1 MARACHTEWSMGR
14 LFPLAMSAAACL
26 ALIGCSSSDDR
37 KKAERPAALPANEP
51 VPDVFHVKLDTS
63 KGLIDIEVHRD
74 WAPAGAAHFFQLA
87 KSGFYDGARF
97 FRVVRGFVVQ
107 FGINGDP
114 QTNAMWANA
123 SLPDDPVKQHNV
135 TGTVTYAMRGPTT
148 RNTQLFINLAD
159 NRKSLDS
166 QGFAPIGKVV
176 DGMPVVLDLYGF
188 YGDMPPRGQGPDP
201 NRIQQQGND
210 YLDTHFPRLDF
221 IKKATV
227 Q

>member
-1 MARACHTEWSMGR
+1 M
-14 LFPLAMSAAACL
+14 
-26 ALIGCSSSDDR
+26 GCSSPDES
-37 KKAERPAALPANEP
+37 KKKEAAPAPIREV

-63 KGLIDIEVHRD
+63 KGTIDIEVHRD
-74 WAPAGAAHFFQLA
+74 WAPAGATHLFQLV

-123 SLPDDPVKQHNV
+123 TLPDDPVKQHNV
-135 TGTVTYAMRGPTT
+135 TGTVTYAMRGPNT
-148 RNTQLFINLAD
+148 RSTQLFINLAD
-159 NRKSLDS
+159 NRGSLDR

-176 DGMPVVLDLYGF
+176 EGMPVVLELHSA
-188 YGDMPPRGQGPDP
+188 YGDMPPMGQGPDP
-201 NRIQQQGND
+201 ARLQQQGND
-210 YLDTHFPRLDF
+210 YLDSHFPRLDF

>member
-1 MARACHTEWSMGR
+1 MSRIAT
-14 LFPLAMSAAACL
+14 LALTAAAWL
-26 ALIGCSSSDDR
+26 ALTGCSSSDDN
-37 KKAERPAALPANEP
+37 KKAAAVSPLKEV
-51 VPDVFHVKLDTS
+51 VPDLFHVKLDTS
-63 KGLIDIEVHRD
+63 KGMIDIEVHRD
-74 WAPAGAAHFFQLA
+74 WAPAGATHFFQLV

-114 QTNAMWANA
+114 QTNAMWANGM
-123 SLPDDPVKQHNV
+123 LPDDPVKQHNV
-135 TGTVTYAMRGPTT
+135 TGTVTYAMRGPNT

-159 NRKSLDS
+159 NRKSLDG

-176 DGMPVVLDLYGF
+176 DGMPVVLELYSS
-188 YGDMPPRGQGPDP
+188 YGDMPPMGNGPDA
-201 NRIQQQGND
+201 NRLQQQGND

>member
-1 MARACHTEWSMGR
+1 MRR
-14 LFPLAMSAAACL
+14 LLTLALSAAACL
-26 ALIGCSSSDDR
+26 ALAGCSSSDDR
-37 KKAERPAALPANEP
+37 KKAEVVAPAKDV

-63 KGLIDIEVHRD
+63 KGMVDIEVHRE
-74 WAPAGAAHFFQLA
+74 WAPAGVAHFHQMV
-87 KSGFYDGARF
+87 KSGFYDGVRF
-97 FRVVRGFVVQ
+97 FRVRRGFVVQ

-123 SLPDDPVKQHNV
+123 MFPDDPVKEHNV
-135 TGTVTYAMRGPTT
+135 TGTVSYAMRGPNT

-159 NRKSLDS
+159 NRKELDK

-176 DGMPVVLDLYGF
+176 DGMPVVLDLYSG
-188 YGDMPPRGQGPDP
+188 YGEMAPMGQGPDP
-201 NRIQQQGND
+201 TRIQQQGND
-210 YLDTHFPRLDF
+210 YLDSHFPRLDY

>member
-1 MARACHTEWSMGR
+1 
-14 LFPLAMSAAACL
+14 MSRITTLVPTFAACL
-26 ALIGCSSSDDR
+26 ALLGCSSSDEN
-37 KKAERPAALPANEP
+37 KKAAPAVSSLKEP
-51 VPDVFHVKLDTS
+51 VPGIFHVKLETS
-63 KGLIDIEVHRD
+63 KGMVDIEVHRD
-74 WAPAGAAHFFQLA
+74 WAPAGADHFFQLV

-123 SLPDDPVKQHNV
+123 TLPDDPVKQHNV
-135 TGTVTYAMRGPTT
+135 TGMVTYAKSGPGT

-188 YGDMPPRGQGPDP
+188 YGDMPPMGQGPDP
-201 NRIQQQGND
+201 ARIQQQGND
-210 YLDTHFPRLDF
+210 YLDSHFPRLDF
-221 IKKATV
+221 IKKAAV

>member
-1 MARACHTEWSMGR
+1 MSRIAT
-14 LFPLAMSAAACL
+14 LAISAAACL
-26 ALIGCSSSDDR
+26 ALAACSPSGDN
-37 KKAERPAALPANEP
+37 KKAEPAVKPFRETI
-51 VPDVFHVKLDTS
+51 PDLFHVKLDTS
-63 KGLIDIEVHRD
+63 KGMVDIEVHRD
-74 WAPAGAAHFFQLA
+74 WAPAGAARFYQLV
-87 KSGFYDGARF
+87 KTGFYDGARF

-114 QTNAMWANA
+114 QTNALWASS

-135 TGTVTYAMRGPTT
+135 TGTVTYAMRGRNT
-148 RNTQLFINLAD
+148 RSTQLFINLAD
-159 NRKSLDS
+159 NRSSLDGK
-166 QGFAPIGKVV
+166 GFAPIGKVV

-188 YGDMPPRGQGPDP
+188 YGDMPPMGQGPDP

-210 YLDTHFPRLDF
+210 YLESHFPRLDF

>member
-1 MARACHTEWSMGR
+1 MRRIAYT
-14 LFPLAMSAAACL
+14 LSAAGCL
-26 ALIGCSSSDDR
+26 ALMGCSSPDDT
-37 KKAERPAALPANEP
+37 KKKEAAPAPGKEV

-63 KGLIDIEVHRD
+63 KGTIDIEVHRD
-74 WAPAGAAHFFQLA
+74 WAPAGATHFFQLV
-87 KSGFYDGARF
+87 KSGFYGGARF

-123 SLPDDPVKQHNV
+123 TLPDDPVKQHNV
-135 TGTVTYAMRGPTT
+135 TGTVTYAMRGPNT

-159 NRKSLDS
+159 NRSLDS
-166 QGFAPIGKVV
+166 RGFAPIGKVV
-176 DGMPVVLDLYGF
+176 DGMPAVLELYSS
-188 YGDMPPRGQGPDP
+188 YGDMPPMGQGPDP
-201 NRIQQQGND
+201 GRLQQQGND
-210 YLDTHFPRLDF
+210 YLDSHFPRLDF

>member
-1 MARACHTEWSMGR
+1 MRRIAFT
-14 LFPLAMSAAACL
+14 LSAAGCL
-26 ALIGCSSSDDR
+26 ALMGCSSPDDT
-37 KKAERPAALPANEP
+37 KKKEAAPAPVKEV

-63 KGLIDIEVHRD
+63 KGTIDIEVHRD
-74 WAPAGAAHFFQLA
+74 WAPAGATHFFQLV
-87 KSGFYDGARF
+87 KSGFYGGARF

-123 SLPDDPVKQHNV
+123 TLPDDPVKQHNV
-135 TGTVTYAMRGPTT
+135 TGTVTYAMRGPNT

-159 NRKSLDS
+159 NRSLDS
-166 QGFAPIGKVV
+166 RGFAPIGKVV
-176 DGMPVVLDLYGF
+176 DGMPVVLALYSS
-188 YGDMPPRGQGPDP
+188 YGDMPPMGQGPDP
-201 NRIQQQGND
+201 ARLQQQGND
-210 YLDTHFPRLDF
+210 YLDSHFPRLDF

>member
-1 MARACHTEWSMGR
+1 MDRFEA
-14 LFPLAMSAAACL
+14 LALSAAVCL
-26 ALIGCSSSDDR
+26 ALAGCSSSDDR
-37 KKAERPAALPANEP
+37 KKAETTAASAAKEP

-63 KGLIDIEVHRD
+63 KGMVDIEVHRD
-74 WAPAGAAHFFQLA
+74 WAPAGAAHFHQLV

-123 SLPDDPVKQHNV
+123 MFPDDPVKEHNV
-135 TGTVTYAMRGPTT
+135 TGTVSYAMRGPNT

-176 DGMPVVLDLYGF
+176 DGMPVVLDLYSS
-188 YGDMPPRGQGPDP
+188 YGEMAPRGQGPDP
-201 NRIQQQGND
+201 IRIQQQGND
-210 YLDTHFPRLDF
+210 YLDTHFPRLDY

>member
-1 MARACHTEWSMGR
+1 MGR
-14 LFPLAMSAAACL
+14 IVSLSLTAAACL
-26 ALIGCSSSDDR
+26 ALIGCSSSDDN
-37 KKAERPAALPANEP
+37 KKAPPAVSKVKET
-51 VPDVFHVKLDTS
+51 VPDLFHVKLDTS
-63 KGLIDIEVHRD
+63 KGMVDIEVHRD
-74 WAPAGAAHFFQLA
+74 WAPAGADHFFQLV

-123 SLPDDPVKQHNV
+123 MLPDDPVTQHNV
-135 TGTVTYAMRGPTT
+135 TGTVTYAMRGPGT

-159 NRKSLDS
+159 NRQSLDS

-176 DGMPVVLDLYGF
+176 NGMPVVLDLYGF
-188 YGDMPPRGQGPDP
+188 YGDMAPMGQGPDP
-201 NRIQQQGND
+201 ARIQQQGND
-210 YLDTHFPRLDF
+210 YLDSHFPRLDF

>member
-1 MARACHTEWSMGR
+1 MRRIAI
-14 LFPLAMSAAACL
+14 LAVIGSALL
-26 ALIGCSSSDDR
+26 ALTACSSSDDSA
-37 KKAERPAALPANEP
+37 KKEVARAPLNEP
-51 VPDVFHVKLDTS
+51 VPDLFHVKLDTS
-63 KGLIDIEVHRD
+63 EGMIDIEVHRD
-74 WAPAGAAHFFQLA
+74 WAPAGAAHFFQLV
-87 KSGFYDGARF
+87 KGGFYDGDRF

-123 SLPDDPVKQHNV
+123 TLPDDPVKQHNV
-135 TGTVTYAMRGPTT
+135 TGMVSYAMRGPNT
-148 RNTQLFINLAD
+148 RNTQLFINLTD
-159 NRKSLDS
+159 NRQSLDG

-176 DGMPVVLDLYGF
+176 DGMPVVLDLYSS

-201 NRIQQQGND
+201 ARIQQQGND
-210 YLDTHFPRLDF
+210 YLDSHFPRLDY

>member
-1 MARACHTEWSMGR
+1 MGR
-14 LFPLAMSAAACL
+14 IVSLAMTVAACL
-26 ALIGCSSSDDR
+26 ALIGCSSSDDN
-37 KKAERPAALPANEP
+37 KKAPPAASKVKET
-51 VPDVFHVKLDTS
+51 VPDLFHVKLDTS
-63 KGLIDIEVHRD
+63 KGTVDIEVHRD
-74 WAPAGAAHFFQLA
+74 WAPAGADHFFQLV

-123 SLPDDPVKQHNV
+123 MLPDDPVKQPNV
-135 TGTVTYAMRGPTT
+135 TGTVTYAMRGPGT
-148 RNTQLFINLAD
+148 RNTQIFINLAD

-188 YGDMPPRGQGPDP
+188 YGEMAPMGQGPDP
-201 NRIQQQGND
+201 TRIQQQGND
-210 YLDTHFPRLDF
+210 YLDSHFPRLDF

>member
-1 MARACHTEWSMGR
+1 
-14 LFPLAMSAAACL
+14 MSAACL
-26 ALIGCSSSDDR
+26 TLMGCSSPDES
-37 KKAERPAALPANEP
+37 KKKEAAPAPIREV

-63 KGLIDIEVHRD
+63 KGTIDIEVHRD
-74 WAPAGAAHFFQLA
+74 WAPAGATHLFQLV

-123 SLPDDPVKQHNV
+123 TLPDDPVKQHNV
-135 TGTVTYAMRGPTT
+135 TGTVTYAMRGPNT
-148 RNTQLFINLAD
+148 RSTQLFINLAD
-159 NRKSLDS
+159 NRGSLDR

-176 DGMPVVLDLYGF
+176 EGMPVVLELHSA
-188 YGDMPPRGQGPDP
+188 YGDMPPMGQGPDP
-201 NRIQQQGND
+201 ARLQQQGND
-210 YLDTHFPRLDF
+210 YLDSHFPRLDF